1 MSRSGYYRRLS
12 HCQRCEWP
20 GCTKTAEKGGHMCA
34 VHWGE
39 MLEQLT
45 GEDTP
50 LRVRRRLKGEPDE

>member
-1 MSRSGYYRRLS
+1 
-12 HCQRCEWP
+12 
-20 GCTKTAEKGGHMCA
+20 MCA